1 MYNDE
6 SVKAIEFN

>member
-6 SVKAIEFN
+6 SVA